1 MTRHSA
7 VLLLIGAIVGAA
19 CGGAATPAA
28 TPAPT
33 VAATPAPTVAATA
46 APTKAADTS
55 KYAAIPAGKDNDL
68 RIFTT
73 DGKVVKGAEAL
84 ERMPKDAQLILW
96 LAGNQFF
103 AMEDVIR
110 AFQKT
115 ESKTSVGLI
124 TLPPG
129 LLLKGI
135 QGGGVTYGGK
145 AYAITPDVY
154 SSVAVAHLQ
163 TLKKEDRMEQYAIH
177 MHNEL
182 EIMVAKGNPKGIKGI
197 KDLARPDVRTSMPN
211 PVTEGIMVE
220 YARKVL
226 ERHGIWQT
234 ISAGKICE
242 SCQTTP
248 NNWFTAVHHRET
260 PDRIKAGTSDAGI
273 VWKTETLEAL
283 RDGAQVDA
291 VSLPPEDS
299 LRSEVNYAIG
309 PLKGAKNSAAAMKY
323 MAFLATPECQA
334 AYGKYGFV
342 NATAEELKLKSIP

>member
-1 MTRHSA
+1 MIRNCA
-7 VLLLIGAIVGAA
+7 ILLASGALVAAA

-28 TPAPT
+28 TIAPTAVPT
-33 VAATPAPTVAATA
+33 VAATPAPTVA
-46 APTKAADTS
+46 PTPADTS

-73 DGKVVKGAEAL
+73 DGKVVKGGEAL

-110 AFQKT
+110 AYQKT
-115 ESKTSVGLI
+115 ESKTAVGLI

-145 AYAITPDVY
+145 AYAIAPDVY

-163 TLKKEDRMEQYAIH
+163 TLKKEGRMEQYAIH

-283 RDGAQVDA
+283 RAGAQVDA

-299 LRSEVNYAIG
+299 LRNEVSYAIG
-309 PLKGAKNSAAAMKY
+309 PLKGAKNFAAAMKY